1 MSKPAA
7 NAVAEKTLKLSSKN
21 RYRATAA
28 QVRLYGGKTITE
40 FFVMWDPADAS
51 TWTTQFGYGK
61 TPGERMTDA
70 RRRALAARAQ

>member
-1 MSKPAA
+1 MIAPCEGRHELIILMKTRDEAPDTFKVVRWCR
-7 NAVAEKTLKLSSKN
+7 NCGAV
-21 RYRATAA
+21 
-28 QVRLYGGKTITE
+28 VI
-40 FFVMWDPADAS
+40 DPADAS